1 MCKNLLYPCSQT
13 PKDISHMRP
22 EGCFPVGC
30 LSLGQGICLS
40 EGRWVR
46 VFLQSRCGRWWHFP
60 LYQISSLDD
69 HAVGHGEKLCLTVCS
84 QGLFFLTSSVTL
96 LFTEPWNS
104 LPQASME
111 AKGLGIFQEEQG
123 LFPGWE
129 FPEWHWMG
137 KKKKNL
143 PQTDEHLQPPR
154 KEIRNLRFAWSG
166 FAVISGGVSPTR
178 VSSSRS

>member
-137 KKKKNL
+137 KKKKKSSPNWWT
-143 PQTDEHLQPPR
+143 PSAS
-154 KEIRNLRFAWSG
+154 KEGNQELEVCLKWFCSDFRWCFSHQG
-166 FAVISGGVSPTR
+166 QQQ
-178 VSSSRS
+178 